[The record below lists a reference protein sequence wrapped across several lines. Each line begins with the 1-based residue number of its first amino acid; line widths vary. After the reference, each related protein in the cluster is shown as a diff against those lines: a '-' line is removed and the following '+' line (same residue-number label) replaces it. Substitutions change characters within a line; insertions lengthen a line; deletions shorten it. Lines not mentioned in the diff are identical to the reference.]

1 MPLVDMNALVKIAK
15 KDDVML
21 PAFNTTNME
30 MTLAIMDA
38 FEANGM
44 PGIIQIAPTNVKLTG
59 YDYISEVAHRAIHD
73 YTVPMALH
81 LDHGKTLDDVRQAV
95 NAGFTS
101 IMIDGA
107 ALPFEENIRF
117 SRRAVDFCHASGVPV
132 EAELGAIAGKEDDH
146 VSEADC
152 KTNPDEVAE
161 YVERVGCDLLAVSIG
176 NVHGLEDTPK
186 IDLDHLAK
194 IAAVCPCP
202 LVLHG
207 GSGIPFETI
216 AAMKQYGMVKINIAS
231 DLRQAFIRS
240 VAAAHDANPNE
251 ANLAHVLM
259 DARAAVTEVAR
270 KTQLGINGMLDSAE
284 LAA

>member
-1 MPLVDMNALVKIAK
+1 MPLLNMNDLVKIAHNH
-15 KDDVML
+15 DVML

-38 FEANGM
+38 FEQNGM
-44 PGIIQIAPTNVKLTG
+44 PGIVQIAPTNVKLTG
-59 YDYISEVAHRAIHD
+59 YDFIAEVAKRAISD
-73 YTVPMALH
+73 YTVPIALH

-117 SRRAVDFCHASGVPV
+117 SRQAVDFCHANGVPV
-132 EAELGAIAGKEDDH
+132 EAELGAIKGKEDDH

-152 KTNPDEVAE
+152 KTDPDQVAE
-161 YVERVGCDLLAVSIG
+161 FVERTGCDLLAVSIG

-194 IAAVCPCP
+194 IAAVSPCP

-207 GSGIPFETI
+207 GSGIPYETI
-216 AAMKQYGMVKINIAS
+216 AAMKQYNMVKINIAS
-231 DLRQAFIRS
+231 DLRQAFIRA
-240 VAAAHDANPNE
+240 VAGDYEANHSE
-251 ANLAHVLM
+251 ANLAKVLM
-259 DARAAVTEVAR
+259 DARAAVTEVAM
-270 KTQLGINGMLDSAE
+270 KTQLAINGMPYE
-284 LAA
+284 IAA

>member
-1 MPLVDMNALVKIAK
+1 MPLLNMNDLVKIAHNH
-15 KDDVML
+15 DVML

-38 FEANGM
+38 FEQNGM
-44 PGIIQIAPTNVKLTG
+44 PGIVQIAPTNIKLTG
-59 YDYISEVAHRAIHD
+59 YDFIAEVAKRAISD
-73 YTVPMALH
+73 YTVPIALH

-101 IMIDGA
+101 IMIDGS

-117 SRRAVDFCHASGVPV
+117 SRQAVDFCHANGVPV
-132 EAELGAIAGKEDDH
+132 EAELGAIKGKEDDR

-152 KTNPDEVAE
+152 KTDPDQVAE
-161 YVERVGCDLLAVSIG
+161 FVDRTGCDLLAVSIG

-194 IAAVCPCP
+194 IAAVSPCP

-207 GSGIPFETI
+207 GSGIPYETI
-216 AAMKQYGMVKINIAS
+216 AAMKQFNMVKINIAS
-231 DLRQAFIRS
+231 DLRQAFIRA
-240 VAAAHDANPNE
+240 VAGDYEANHNE
-251 ANLAHVLM
+251 ANLAKVLM
-259 DARAAVTEVAR
+259 DARTAVTEVAR
-270 KTQLGINGMLDSAE
+270 KTQLAINGIPYE
-284 LAA
+284 VAA

>member
-1 MPLVDMNALVKIAK
+1 MPLFNMNDLVKIAHNH
-15 KDDVML
+15 DVML

-38 FEANGM
+38 FEQNGM
-44 PGIIQIAPTNVKLTG
+44 PGIVQIAPTNIKLTG
-59 YDYISEVAHRAIHD
+59 YDFIAEVAKRAISD
-73 YTVPMALH
+73 YTVPIALH

-117 SRRAVDFCHASGVPV
+117 SRQAVDFCHANGVPV
-132 EAELGAIAGKEDDH
+132 EAELGAIKGKEDDH

-152 KTNPDEVAE
+152 KTDPDQVAE
-161 YVERVGCDLLAVSIG
+161 FVERTGCDLLTVSIG

-194 IAAVCPCP
+194 IAAVSPCP

-207 GSGIPFETI
+207 GSGIPYETI
-216 AAMKQYGMVKINIAS
+216 AAMKQFNMVKINIAS
-231 DLRQAFIRS
+231 DLRQAFIRA
-240 VAAAHDANPNE
+240 VAGDYEANHNE
-251 ANLAHVLM
+251 ANLAKVLM
-259 DARAAVTEVAR
+259 DARTAVTEVAR
-270 KTQLGINGMLDSAE
+270 KTQLAINGIPYE
-284 LAA
+284 VAA

>member
-1 MPLVDMNALVKIAK
+1 MPLIDMNELVEIAK

-59 YDYISEVAHRAIHD
+59 YEFISDVAHRAISE
-73 YTVPMALH
+73 YTTPMALH

-101 IMIDGA
+101 VMIDGA

-117 SRRAVDFCHASGVPV
+117 SRRAVDFCHASGVTV
-132 EAELGAIAGKEDDH
+132 EAELGAIRGKEDDH

-161 YVERVGCDLLAVSIG
+161 FVERTGCDLLAVSIG

-186 IDLDHLAK
+186 IDLAHLEK
-194 IAAVCPCP
+194 IYKVCPCP

-207 GSGIPFETI
+207 GSGIPYETI
-216 AAMKQYGMVKINIAS
+216 AAMKQFGMVKINIAS
-231 DLRQAFIRS
+231 DLRQAFIRA
-240 VAAAHDANPNE
+240 VVDARDANPNE
-251 ANLAHVLM
+251 ANLAKVLLS
-259 DARAAVTEVAR
+259 ARAAVTKVARRTQLAMNGLLYEEVA
-270 KTQLGINGMLDSAE
+270 A
-284 LAA
+284 

>member
-1 MPLVDMNALVKIAK
+1 MNDLVKIAHNH
-15 KDDVML
+15 DVML

-38 FEANGM
+38 FEQNGM
-44 PGIIQIAPTNVKLTG
+44 PGIVQIAPTNIKLTG
-59 YDYISEVAHRAIHD
+59 YDFIAEVAKRAISD
-73 YTVPMALH
+73 YTVPIALH

-117 SRRAVDFCHASGVPV
+117 SRQAVDFCHANGVPV
-132 EAELGAIAGKEDDH
+132 EAELGAIKGKEDDR

-152 KTNPDEVAE
+152 KTDPDQVAE
-161 YVERVGCDLLAVSIG
+161 FVERTGCDLLAVSIG

-194 IAAVCPCP
+194 IAAVSPCP

-207 GSGIPFETI
+207 GSGIPYETI
-216 AAMKQYGMVKINIAS
+216 AAMKQFNMVKINIAS
-231 DLRQAFIRS
+231 DLRQAFIRA
-240 VAAAHDANPNE
+240 VAGDYEANHNE
-251 ANLAHVLM
+251 ANLAKVLM
-259 DARAAVTEVAR
+259 DARTAVTEVAR
-270 KTQLGINGMLDSAE
+270 KTQLAINGIPYE
-284 LAA
+284 VAA

>member
-1 MPLVDMNALVKIAK
+1 MPLFNMNDLVKIAHNH
-15 KDDVML
+15 DVMF

-38 FEANGM
+38 FEQNGM
-44 PGIIQIAPTNVKLTG
+44 PGIVQIAPTNIKLTG
-59 YDYISEVAHRAIHD
+59 YDFIAEVAKRAISD
-73 YTVPMALH
+73 YTVPIALH

-117 SRRAVDFCHASGVPV
+117 SRQAVDFCHANGVPV
-132 EAELGAIAGKEDDH
+132 EAELGAIKGKEDDH

-152 KTNPDEVAE
+152 KTDPDQVAE
-161 YVERVGCDLLAVSIG
+161 FVERTGCDLLAVSIG

-194 IAAVCPCP
+194 IAAVSPCP

-207 GSGIPFETI
+207 GSGIPYETI
-216 AAMKQYGMVKINIAS
+216 AAMKQFNMVKINIAS
-231 DLRQAFIRS
+231 DLRQAFIRA
-240 VAAAHDANPNE
+240 VAGDYEANHNE
-251 ANLAHVLM
+251 ANLAKVLM
-259 DARAAVTEVAR
+259 DARTAVTEVAR
-270 KTQLGINGMLDSAE
+270 KTQLAINGIPYE
-284 LAA
+284 VAA

>member
-1 MPLVDMNALVKIAK
+1 MPLVDMNTLVDIARK
-15 KDDVML
+15 NDVML

-38 FEANGM
+38 FEENGM
-44 PGIIQIAPTNVKLTG
+44 PGIVQIAPTNVQLTG
-59 YDYISEVAHRAIHD
+59 YDFISEVAHRAVND

-117 SRRAVDFCHASGVPV
+117 SRQAVDFCHINGVPV
-132 EAELGAIAGKEDDH
+132 EAELGAIKGKEDDH

-152 KTNPDEVAE
+152 KTDPDQVVEF
-161 YVERVGCDLLAVSIG
+161 VERTGCDLLAVSIG
-176 NVHGLEDTPK
+176 NVHGLEDTPR
-186 IDLDHLAK
+186 IDLGHLAK
-194 IAAVCPCP
+194 IAEVAPCP

-216 AAMKQYGMVKINIAS
+216 CAMKQYGMVKINIAS
-231 DLRQAFIRS
+231 DLRQAFIRA
-240 VAAAHDANPNE
+240 VAKAHDENPNE
-251 ANLAHVLM
+251 ANLVKVLLK
-259 DARAAVTEVAR
+259 ARAAVTEVA
-270 KTQLGINGMLDSAE
+270 KHTQLAMNG

>member
-1 MPLVDMNALVKIAK
+1 MPLLNMNDLVKIAHNH
-15 KDDVML
+15 DVML

-38 FEANGM
+38 FEQNGM
-44 PGIIQIAPTNVKLTG
+44 PGIVQIAPTNIKLTG
-59 YDYISEVAHRAIHD
+59 YDFIAEVAKRAISD
-73 YTVPMALH
+73 YTVPIALH

-117 SRRAVDFCHASGVPV
+117 SRQAVDFCHANGVPV
-132 EAELGAIAGKEDDH
+132 EAELGAIKGKEDDR

-152 KTNPDEVAE
+152 KTDPDQVAE
-161 YVERVGCDLLAVSIG
+161 FVERTGCDLLAVSIG

-194 IAAVCPCP
+194 SAAVSPCP

-207 GSGIPFETI
+207 GSGIPYETI
-216 AAMKQYGMVKINIAS
+216 AAMKQFNMVKINIAS
-231 DLRQAFIRS
+231 DLRQAFIRA
-240 VAAAHDANPNE
+240 VAGDYEANHNE
-251 ANLAHVLM
+251 ANLAKVLM
-259 DARAAVTEVAR
+259 DARTAVTEVAR
-270 KTQLGINGMLDSAE
+270 KTQLAINGIPYE
-284 LAA
+284 VAA

>member
-1 MPLVDMNALVKIAK
+1 MSLLNMNDLVKIAHNH
-15 KDDVML
+15 DVML

-38 FEANGM
+38 FEQNGM
-44 PGIIQIAPTNVKLTG
+44 PGIVQIAPTNVKLTG
-59 YDYISEVAHRAIHD
+59 YDFIAEVAKRAISD
-73 YTVPMALH
+73 YTVPIALH

-117 SRRAVDFCHASGVPV
+117 SRQAVDFCHANGVPV
-132 EAELGAIAGKEDDH
+132 EAELGAIKGKEDDH

-152 KTNPDEVAE
+152 KTDPDQVVEF
-161 YVERVGCDLLAVSIG
+161 VERTGCDLLAVSIG

-194 IAAVCPCP
+194 IAAVSPCP

-207 GSGIPFETI
+207 GSGIPYETI
-216 AAMKQYGMVKINIAS
+216 AAMKQYNMVKINIAS
-231 DLRQAFIRS
+231 DLRQAFIRA
-240 VAAAHDANPNE
+240 VAGDYEANHNE
-251 ANLAHVLM
+251 ANLAKVLM
-259 DARAAVTEVAR
+259 DARTAVTEVAM
-270 KTQLGINGMLDSAE
+270 KTQLAINGMPYE
-284 LAA
+284 IAA